1 MHFSIKRYCK
11 HWLWWHLYI
20 QQVDYFPQW
29 SPSSTFWCQTV
40 LSANQWRSL
49 WIYITINKMWLADAC
64 NGASTVF
71 NNFKQ
76 SDGSLIH
83 FSIVRHPPPPF
94 KVNEKQKKSKPKM
107 LLCESSLRQYYLSSI
122 MIVYFRYIVYH
133 SSKLPQSNFH
143 IKKITQ
149 MSVWNLSQLPQP
161 AEQLLDLLY
170 LIFQILLLNNSVWYN
185 SLTLISPIYSTAG
198 EAKGT
203 ETL

>member
-1 MHFSIKRYCK
+1 MVTSLYTAGWLFPSVITFFYILMPNGVISQPMTLSVDIYHNKQDVIGWCLQWCFNSFQQFQAKRRI
-11 HWLWWHLYI
+11 L
-20 QQVDYFPQW
+20 
-29 SPSSTFWCQTV
+29 
-40 LSANQWRSL
+40 NSL
-49 WIYITINKMWLADAC
+49 QHCET
-64 NGASTVF
+64 
-71 NNFKQ
+71 
-76 SDGSLIH
+76 
-83 FSIVRHPPPPF
+83 PPPPF